1 MSLAAS
7 WSMRHKCRLRT
18 DYRADGAPYQFTE
31 PQRFTPWNVDKVNL
45 RAG

>member
-1 MSLAAS
+1 MSPAAS

-18 DYRADGAPYQFTE
+18 DYRADGAPYQFTGT
-31 PQRFTPWNVDKVNL
+31 PKVYPWNVDKVNL